1 MAQRSYEIGIVH
13 RVFFRYFMFK
23 KMQGTSITEAYSPQ
37 TAKLKAQCMF
47 GELLYAPS
55 DTRGEWEFA
64 CMHGSKCT
72 GCLAQHDTKF
82 GMSTGMCG
90 GDYYGITQPCE
101 MQKPW
106 LRPPESFRCE
116 KHEQLENVMGLN
128 TKKMAHDQRS
138 FAATM
143 GKASAQLNPTMGNA
157 LFGSCPRPQDPI
169 QQMQLLQYKQGSALD
184 DLMVLLLVL
193 ILVGGAVAGFYFYY
207 SKK

>member
-1 MAQRSYEIGIVH
+1 
-13 RVFFRYFMFK
+13 
-23 KMQGTSITEAYSPQ
+23 MQQDGASIAVAYSPRS
-37 TAKLKAQCMF
+37 AKTKAQCMF

-64 CMHGSKCT
+64 CMHGSDCT
-72 GCLAQHDTKF
+72 GCLSQYDTKF

-128 TKKMAHDQRS
+128 TKKMASDKRT

-143 GKASAQLNPTMGNA
+143 AKGSEQLNPTMANA
-157 LFGSCPRPQDPI
+157 LFGVCPRPQDSFKT
-169 QQMQLLQYKQGSALD
+169 MGLYNLKQGSALD

-207 SKK
+207 KK